1 MSEPIYEQPGFD
13 PGRYIRKVN
22 GSDYLEVKWR
32 LVWLRA
38 IHPDATIDTDIVSFN
53 ETHALFKATITV
65 PDGGSATGYGSES
78 PGDFRDYIEKAETK
92 AIGRALA
99 ALGYGTQ
106 FAGDYEDGA
115 QAGRPV
121 DAPVNRGGGGGS
133 DSLATERQVGLIRA
147 LQSELQIENV
157 EMVRLS
163 LGKRSDELTKAEASA
178 LIEKLN
184 ARKGQA
190 R

>member
-1 MSEPIYEQPGFD
+1 MSEPINDQPGFD
-13 PGRYIRKVN
+13 PVRYIRKVN

-32 LVWLRA
+32 LVWLRTEFPEAVIHTEPHSIDEKVA
-38 IHPDATIDTDIVSFN
+38 IFRAQVTLPSGAH
-53 ETHALFKATITV
+53 
-65 PDGGSATGYGSES
+65 ATGYGSES